1 MGPVTI
7 INQLLTPMIQAKKL
21 DHDSELLEN
30 TADQDWLEGDFS
42 NLDEYEPYNWG
53 ELDPLTLGKPIK
65 YVSDWGF
72 VVEGGKENV

>member
-1 MGPVTI
+1 
-7 INQLLTPMIQAKKL
+7 MIQAQKL
-21 DHDSELLEN
+21 SEDPGLSEN
-30 TADQDWLEGDFS
+30 TIDQDWLEGDLS

-65 YVSDWGF
+65 YVSDRGF

>member
-1 MGPVTI
+1 
-7 INQLLTPMIQAKKL
+7 MIQAKKL
-21 DHDSELLEN
+21 SEDFGLSEN
-30 TADQDWLEGDFS
+30 TIDQDWLEGDLS

-65 YVSDWGF
+65 YVSDRGF

>member
-1 MGPVTI
+1 
-7 INQLLTPMIQAKKL
+7 MIQAQKL
-21 DHDSELLEN
+21 SDDFGLSEN
-30 TADQDWLEGDFS
+30 TTDQDWLEGDLS

-65 YVSDWGF
+65 YVSDRGF

>member
-1 MGPVTI
+1 
-7 INQLLTPMIQAKKL
+7 MIQAKKL
-21 DHDSELLEN
+21 SDDFGLSEN
-30 TADQDWLEGDFS
+30 TTDQDWLEGDLS

-65 YVSDWGF
+65 YVSDRGF

>member
-1 MGPVTI
+1 
-7 INQLLTPMIQAKKL
+7 MIQAKKL
-21 DHDSELLEN
+21 SDDFGLSEN
-30 TADQDWLEGDFS
+30 TTDQDWLEADLS

-65 YVSDWGF
+65 YVLDRGF